1 MNPLKWIVPLAVL
14 AGSGALAYWL
24 VLTSPEPEKRKRPGM
39 KLAVDVIPL
48 ERADYQVVLRTR
60 GTVRARTTS
69 TLIPEVSG
77 RIVEITPSF
86 RAGGFFEE
94 GEILL
99 RVDPSDYR
107 TALTVADS
115 AEAEAEAVF
124 QQEQARAEQAL
135 DNWRALGKGGEPS
148 PLVLRKPQ
156 LAEAK
161 GRLASAQAQVAK
173 ARRDLDRT
181 EIRAPYTG
189 RVLEQMVDV
198 GQFVSTGTTLA
209 SIYAVDF
216 AEIRLPITRK
226 QEGFVDL
233 PELYHGDKNIDD
245 RPKPKVLLRS
255 DFGGETYTWE
265 GVIVRTEGRV
275 DTRSRQLFVV
285 AQVDDPYARREP
297 GAPPLKVGLF
307 VEAEI
312 SGRVLPN
319 VFVLP
324 RKALRQ
330 DGEVLTVDAENRLR
344 RREVTVLWD
353 DTETFVTRTELP
365 VEERLCVTA
374 LPYAAEGAQ
383 VVVRGEP
390 GEDGEVDRRQARK
403 GAAKGG
409 KGNQT

>member
-1 MNPLKWIVPLAVL
+1 MNPLKWIAPVAIL
-14 AGSGALAYWL
+14 AGSGALAYL
-24 VLTSPEPEKRKRPGM
+24 LFLTSPEPEKSKRPGM

-48 ERADYQVVLRTR
+48 KKSDYQVVLKTR
-60 GTVRARTTS
+60 GTVQARTTS

-86 RAGGFFEE
+86 RAGGFFDE

-99 RVDPSDYR
+99 RIDPSYYR
-107 TALTVADS
+107 TALTVAES
-115 AEAEAEAVF
+115 AESEAEAVF

-156 LAEAK
+156 LAEAQ

-198 GQFVSTGTTLA
+198 GQFVSNGTTLA

-216 AEIRLPITRK
+216 AEIRLPITSE

-233 PELYHGDKNIDD
+233 PELYHGDKNVSD
-245 RPKPKVLLRS
+245 RPMPPVLLRS
-255 DFGGETYTWE
+255 EFGGETFTWE
-265 GVIVRTEGRV
+265 GKIVRTEGRV

-297 GAPPLKVGLF
+297 GAPPLKVGVF

-312 SGRVLPN
+312 SGRVLQD

-330 DGEVLTVDAENRLR
+330 DGEVLTVDEEDKLR
-344 RREVTVLWD
+344 RREVTVIWD
-353 DTETFVTRTELP
+353 DEDAFVTRTELP
-365 VEERLCVTA
+365 LNERLCVTM
-374 LPYAAEGAQ
+374 LPYAAEGAT
-383 VVVRGEP
+383 VVVRGDP
-390 GEDGEVDRRQARK
+390 KGNEVDRRHAKK
-403 GAAKGG
+403 GSKGP